1 MRPMSDKIIVIKDVN
16 NKEQVSKGGIVLGKA
31 KETDKT
37 PARGKV
43 LEVAANLTGIEAG
56 ENVVFGKYA
65 GIPVVLDAET
75 TVLILDKSEILAIM

>member
-1 MRPMSDKIIVIKDVN
+1 MRPMTDKIIVMKDDTN
-16 NKEQVSKGGIVLGKA
+16 AEQVSKGGIVLGKV
-31 KETDKT
+31 KDNDKT

-43 LEVAANLTGIEAG
+43 VEVADNLAGIEAG
-56 ENVVFGKYA
+56 NVVIFGKFA